1 MIKYNKN
8 LSCLLCEQNPIS
20 KNEYAICIKLL
31 GENIENFYCLD
42 CLAQYLEVSKEDIL
56 DKIEEFK
63 DEGCN
68 LFK

>member
-8 LSCLLCEQNPIS
+8 LSCLLCGQKPIS
-20 KNEYAICIKLL
+20 KDEYAICLKLL
-31 GENIENFYCLD
+31 GENIEKCYCID